1 MVAGFFKCN
10 MNKFE
15 RTLLFVAALCLIAPE
30 MISSIIGAVLGIVIL
45 FLNMGRAKKTVAGGV
60 SA

>member
-1 MVAGFFKCN
+1 MRFVAK
-10 MNKFE
+10 
-15 RTLLFVAALCLIAPE
+15 RLLLFVAALCLIAPE